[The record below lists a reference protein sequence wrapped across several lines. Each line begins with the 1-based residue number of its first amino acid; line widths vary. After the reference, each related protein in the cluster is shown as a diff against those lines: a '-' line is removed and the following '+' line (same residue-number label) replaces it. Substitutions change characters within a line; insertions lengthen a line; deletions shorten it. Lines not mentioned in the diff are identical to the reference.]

1 MRAFPWPN
9 MCSRIQMNSRNKDNP
24 KIDQQQ
30 TILRQMERLGELA
43 YQGDSAVLTMG
54 DWKMTHLVGR
64 RPFMDR

>member
-1 MRAFPWPN
+1 
-9 MCSRIQMNSRNKDNP
+9 
-24 KIDQQQ
+24 
-30 TILRQMERLGELA
+30 MERLGELA